1 MHAGCTVSV
10 LLRTMAAVSFRAD
23 EMSNHGS
30 GPYSAIRR
38 RARAKRGRD
47 VSVVRRVRV
56 GRDRGEAALMV
67 AASITG
73 LIALGVAIF
82 AVILLL
88 F

>member
-1 MHAGCTVSV
+1 M
-10 LLRTMAAVSFRAD
+10 
-23 EMSNHGS
+23 
-30 GPYSAIRR
+30 
-38 RARAKRGRD
+38 
-47 VSVVRRVRV
+47 SVVRRVRV